1 MSNTLEVNN
10 DLVPLKTIKSAFNE
24 KFPHLRIEFF
34 STGHKEGQGSSQQA
48 IYDDHLRLADI
59 RKEGMMGE
67 ISIHGNLKTSSLE
80 KMFQDQVGV
89 AVQVYRKSGNVW
101 LQTTATDDW
110 TLSEQE
116 KEAAAMNVK

>member
-1 MSNTLEVNN
+1 MSNTLEIN
-10 DLVPLKTIKSAFNE
+10 DDFTPLKVIKSAFNE

-34 STGHKEGQGSSQQA
+34 SAGHQEGQGTPQQA
-48 IYDDHLRLADI
+48 IYDENLRLVDI

-80 KMFQDQVGV
+80 KLFQEQGGV

-116 KEAAAMNVK
+116 KEAAEMNS